1 MAVAASHV
9 ALRDL
14 GLELRECSR
23 MDEAADIF
31 ALRSRVS
38 MIEFEDHQIVDPT
51 VDARVSTEV
60 FADERPMTGTDIRVA
75 SSRPREVGRTVE
87 LVVLASILA
96 AAGEAVRASGPPRP
110 VLDREH
116 LDRLLDMAARADTCQ
131 CGHRVHLMRRAA
143 AWPPRRDLVAQMF

>member
-87 LVVLASILA
+87 LVVLAPYSRQQGRQYERRVPRARSLTGNTSIGFSIWQRAQTRVSA
-96 AAGEAVRASGPPRP
+96 ATGS
-110 VLDREH
+110 
-116 LDRLLDMAARADTCQ
+116 T
-131 CGHRVHLMRRAA
+131 
-143 AWPPRRDLVAQMF
+143 